1 MADRDSDLHNSG
13 AEHERVITVQG
24 MIPPREKFEIMKL
37 IVVRLRILTRHEIK
51 IYGKSSWKLNKWL
64 QRYLS
69 RNRRV
74 FHRERESFI
83 MEIFTKKFNE
93 KCPSVP
99 SDFVS
104 RFPRLMKLHRRHTR
118 RATLLSTCRDNYPT
132 YLNGINGLPILIKVT
147 ETRPYVSIIRLPANT
162 VPLYI
167 STEHWSE
174 RRGAV
179 HISRTTRKC
188 ITS

>member
-1 MADRDSDLHNSG
+1 M
-13 AEHERVITVQG
+13 
-24 MIPPREKFEIMKL
+24 
-37 IVVRLRILTRHEIK
+37 RILTRHEIK

-69 RNRRV
+69 RNHRRV

-104 RFPRLMKLHRRHTR
+104 RFPRSMKLHRRHTR

>member
-1 MADRDSDLHNSG
+1 MRS
-13 AEHERVITVQG
+13 
-24 MIPPREKFEIMKL
+24 
-37 IVVRLRILTRHEIK
+37 LTRHEIK

-69 RNRRV
+69 RNHRRV

-99 SDFVS
+99 NDFVS
-104 RFPRLMKLHRRHTR
+104 RFPRSMKLHRRHTR